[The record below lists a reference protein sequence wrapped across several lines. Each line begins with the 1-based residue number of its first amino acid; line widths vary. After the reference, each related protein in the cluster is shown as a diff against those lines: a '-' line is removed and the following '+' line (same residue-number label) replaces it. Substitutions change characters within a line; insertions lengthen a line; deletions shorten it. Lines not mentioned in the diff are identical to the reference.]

1 MPSKEELLQ
10 RHLLP
15 VDLTDDQFITA
26 MEELRIANSEFH
38 HRDHIR
44 LAWAYLRTF
53 SATLAEAKL
62 ANCIRRFAAFHNAPH
77 KYHHTITLVW
87 MRVVA
92 AAMRLTPALSS
103 FEQFTSAHPFLL
115 NARLPWTLYSATRLD
130 SEDARTGWVDPDL
143 YPLP

>member
-10 RHLLP
+10 GDLLP
-15 VDLTDDQFITA
+15 VDLTDDQFIAA
-26 MEELRIANSEFH
+26 MEQFRIANSDFH

-53 SATLAEAKL
+53 SVPLAEGKL
-62 ANCIRRFAAFHNAPH
+62 ANRIRRFAAYHNAPR

-92 AAMRLTPALSS
+92 AAMCLTPALSS
-103 FEQFTSAHPFLL
+103 FEQFAAAHPFLL

-130 SEDARTGWVDPDL
+130 SEAARTDWVDPDL